1 MWGDLVLAVNNTD
14 FKKKNPSISYLS
26 MIEILVLSPILLSQ
40 RKTNDSVK
48 SLPNILQDKGNA
60 RNPVAK
66 GKIKRKK

>member
-1 MWGDLVLAVNNTD
+1 
-14 FKKKNPSISYLS
+14 